1 MAGLTWSPDSLFI
14 IVRGKW
20 QLKTVYI
27 NRIMVDHSCINELID
42 VLSQCVGCVGG
53 DGIGMI
59 YR

>member
-20 QLKTVYI
+20 QLKTVHI

-42 VLSQCVGCVGG
+42 VLSQCV
-53 DGIGMI
+53 DDI
-59 YR
+59 